1 MFIASDPQ
9 IGFWCRRRGQSLPL
23 PQSIFRIKNKIKRNY
38 LLFPEFILFCFVL
51 YCALDSELTPPA
63 PGNTHPKRGQM
74 RCCRMKRNAMKSN
87 SIRVISLRLDFF
99 EGQSNM
105 FSVAA
110 GEFLV
115 LERQQ
120 PGVAR
125 SG

>member
-51 YCALDSELTPPA
+51 CPGFRINAPA